1 MFPEA
6 ENAPAEATQFPNHPA
21 VAHPVAGDLF
31 DPEGA
36 VGCLHAAVRWTIVPG
51 ATVHEN
57 DNACLAE
64 QEVRLSEHGLI
75 APPAGD
81 ARRAQQF
88 AKASSVSLLPRPRMR
103 VITSD
108 RLAVV
113 KTSGTPKQEWES

>member
-6 ENAPAEATQFPNHPA
+6 ENAPAEATQLPNHPA
-21 VAHPVAGDLF
+21 VAHPVAGELS

-36 VGCLHAAVRWTIVPG
+36 VGWRHAAVRWTTVPE

-64 QEVRLSEHGLI
+64 QEVRLSEHGLM

-88 AKASSVSLLPRPRMR
+88 ARASSVSLLPRPRMR

-108 RLAVV
+108 RLAGV
-113 KTSGTPKQEWES
+113 KTSGTLKQEWES